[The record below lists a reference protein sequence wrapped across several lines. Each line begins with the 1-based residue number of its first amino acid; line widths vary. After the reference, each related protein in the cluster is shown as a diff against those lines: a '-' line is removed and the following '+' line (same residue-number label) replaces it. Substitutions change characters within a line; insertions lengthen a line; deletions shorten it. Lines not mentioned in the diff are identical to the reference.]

1 MARQRTRQPEPP
13 NGFVASAVRLPTA
26 NQSQAGKAAG
36 WQNAAWRYYD
46 SIGELRYLANWIGNV
61 MSRATLHAAK
71 RDGNSL
77 VPLTSGPAREA
88 MDALYG
94 GPQQQAQMIQLLGVD
109 MTVSGEGYITARG
122 DDVWDVL
129 ATGAVTQDTRGN
141 IHADFG
147 GTQKRY
153 SMTKDDLIIRV
164 WTPHPT
170 DPTEADAPTRS
181 NMKTMSQIV
190 GYDDHIGA
198 QLTSR
203 LAGAGIL
210 FMPSEIQF
218 AAPTDG
224 DPASSQADQFLQTLG
239 EAMMAPITDRSSP
252 AAFIPVVV
260 TAPGES
266 LDKVQHLRL
275 WSDLDEAVIN
285 MRTSAIQRFAI
296 GMDVP
301 AEVLLGNG
309 DANHWNAWLT
319 EESAIKSH
327 LEPRLGVINAAL
339 TQSYLRPSLQG
350 MVPDDEIA
358 DYYVIADT
366 SEIRARPNRGTEA
379 LELNDRGLINQIAV
393 LRETGF
399 KTEDLMEGEEYR
411 RWLLQRVAVGAVT
424 PELTAQALNILGADI
439 DMADIGAEMQQQPD
453 STRTDT
459 AIDDTGQRGG
469 IPEQTDS
476 TVPLVAACE
485 VLVYRALER
494 AGNKLRNQHPR
505 TDTAAMAA
513 SEVYTVLSGS
523 EDHLLEGSWEC
534 AEAVLEGYSAD
545 VGSVVQ
551 VLDFYTR
558 GLLSQKRPHNRR
570 TLAHL
575 LNASHLEAVGNT

>member
-26 NQSQAGKAAG
+26 NQAQAGKPAG
-36 WQNAAWRYYD
+36 WQSQAWAYYD

-141 IHADFG
+141 LHADFG
-147 GTQKRY
+147 GSQKRTAI
-153 SMTKDDLIIRV
+153 TKDDLVIRV

-170 DPTEADAPTRS
+170 DPTQADAPTRS
-181 NMKTMSQIV
+181 NMKTMAQIV
-190 GYDDHIGA
+190 GYDDHISA

-210 FMPSEIQF
+210 FLPSEIQF
-218 AAPTDG
+218 AAPADA
-224 DPASSQADQFLQTLG
+224 DPAASQADQFLQKLA
-239 EAMMAPITDRSSP
+239 EAMMAPIADRASP
-252 AAFIPVVV
+252 AAFVPVVV
-260 TAPGES
+260 TAPGEF
-266 LDKVQHLRL
+266 LDKAQHMRM
-275 WSDLDEAVIN
+275 WSDLDEAVVT
-285 MRTSAIQRFAI
+285 MRSSAIQRFAI

-301 AEVLLGNG
+301 ADVLLGIG

-327 LEPRLGVINAAL
+327 LEPRLAVINAAL
-339 TQSYLRPSLQG
+339 TTSYLRPSLQG
-350 MVPDDEIA
+350 VVPEDEIA

-379 LELNDRGLINQIAV
+379 LELNDRGLINQTAV

-399 KTEDLMEGEEYR
+399 KAEDLMQGDEYR
-411 RWLLQRVAVGAVT
+411 RWLLQRIATGAVT
-424 PELTAQALNILGADI
+424 PELTAQALNILGAGI
-439 DMADIGAEMQQQPD
+439 DVAAIGVEPQGQPD

-459 AIDDTGQRGG
+459 AINDDGQRGG
-469 IPEQTDS
+469 IPEQSDS

-494 AGNKLRNQHPR
+494 AGNKLRNLHPR
-505 TDTAAMAA
+505 TDTAAMTA
-513 SEVYTVLSGS
+513 SEVYTILSGDES
-523 EDHLLEGSWEC
+523 HLLEGSWDCAAKVLDGYEC
-534 AEAVLEGYSAD
+534 D
-545 VGSVVQ
+545 VDAVVQ

-575 LNASHLEAVGNT
+575 LRASELEAVGNT